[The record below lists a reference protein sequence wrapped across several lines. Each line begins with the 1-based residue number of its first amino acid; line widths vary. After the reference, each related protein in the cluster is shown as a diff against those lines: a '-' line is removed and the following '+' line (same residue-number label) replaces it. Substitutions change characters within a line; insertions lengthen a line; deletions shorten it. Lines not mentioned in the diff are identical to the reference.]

1 MTQIC
6 VALTDTSTAG
16 MIDRMVDLQ
25 PLADLFEVRA
35 DALQDFDLL
44 TLLRAKTRPL
54 VFTCRPREH
63 GGIGDMDR
71 EQRRALLMEA
81 VKRGYD
87 YVDVE
92 HDSGFTD
99 VMIEKAGHGLIIS
112 HHDFEGM
119 PAELDQL
126 YVRMTALGADVAKI
140 AVTPRSVADVGHL
153 LDFATHVQRMG
164 GPALIPIA
172 MGPLG
177 TLTRVL
183 GGRFGV
189 PFTFASPQSGRE
201 TAPGQL
207 SASELAMVYRAR
219 SVTAATRVY
228 GVLGRDVTHSLSPV
242 LHNSAFSARGV
253 DAVYVPLQA
262 EALEPFMDVL
272 PAFGLSG
279 FSVTRPYKVE
289 ILNRLSE
296 IDEVAANAGSV
307 NTVTVRADGSLSGTT
322 SDGLG
327 VLAPL
332 RRHLEIKGRT
342 VMIVGAGGA
351 ARSAGL
357 ALVRR
362 GARVTVLA
370 RRPEQAE
377 EVAKA
382 VGCTYGPL
390 SALAGRPWDVLI
402 NATPVGSR
410 PDVQA
415 TPVAKSLLRA
425 GAVVFDM
432 VYTPLETRLLRDAR
446 AAGCT
451 TIDGLEMLVAQAAAQ
466 FEAWTGQEAP
476 QETMREAALEYIAD
490 REDRA

>member
-6 VALTDTSTAG
+6 VALMDSSTAA

-25 PLADLFEVRA
+25 SMADLFEVRA
-35 DALQDFDLL
+35 DALEDFDLL

-54 VFTCRPREH
+54 VFTCRAKEH
-63 GGIGDMDR
+63 GGVRDFDR
-71 EQRRALLMEA
+71 EKRRALLMEA

-99 VMIEKAGHGLIIS
+99 VMIEKAGQGLIVS

-126 YVRMTALGADVAKI
+126 YVRMTALGADMAKI
-140 AVTPRSVADVGHL
+140 AVTPRSVADVGRL
-153 LDFATHVQRMG
+153 LDFAAHVQRMG
-164 GPALIPIA
+164 GPPLIPIA

-177 TLTRVL
+177 LMTRVV

-189 PFTFASPQSGRE
+189 PFTFAAAQAGRE
-201 TAPGQL
+201 TGPGQL
-207 SASELAMVYRAR
+207 SANELAMVYRAR
-219 SVTAATRVY
+219 SVSATTRVY
-228 GVLGRDVTHSLSPV
+228 GVLGVDVIHSLSPV

-262 EALEPFMDVL
+262 EALDPFMDAL

-279 FSVTRPYKVE
+279 FGVTRPYKVE
-289 ILNRLSE
+289 ILPRLSE
-296 IDEVAANAGSV
+296 IDEVAAHAGSV
-307 NTVTVRADGSLSGTT
+307 NTVTVRPDGGLSGTT

-332 RRHLEIKGRT
+332 RKRVEIKGRT
-342 VMIVGAGGA
+342 VVIVGAGGA

-357 ALVRR
+357 VLARR

-402 NATPVGSR
+402 NATPVGTR
-410 PDVQA
+410 PHADA

-451 TIDGLEMLVAQAAAQ
+451 TIDGLEMLVAQAGAQ

-476 QETMREAALEYIAD
+476 LDTMRDAALDYLAE